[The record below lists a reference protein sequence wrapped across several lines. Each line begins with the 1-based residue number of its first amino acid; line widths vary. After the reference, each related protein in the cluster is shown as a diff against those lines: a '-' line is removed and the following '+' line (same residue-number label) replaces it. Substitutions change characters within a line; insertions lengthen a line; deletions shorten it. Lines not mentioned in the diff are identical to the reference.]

1 MSGTNKNIWALIEVH
16 NGQAKSVG
24 LEMLVGARKLADA
37 VNEKVVAVVIGKDTE
52 DVVKAAVSYG
62 ADQVIVLDSADYAEY
77 STEGFTYAIEQLV
90 NKYEPSTI
98 LIGATING
106 RDLAPRLAARLKTG
120 LAADCTGLEID
131 GASGTVQWTRPV
143 YGGNSMAVV
152 ECPETRPQIGTVR
165 ASVFKRGE
173 PDTAR
178 TAEII
183 NENIEIP
190 AGTIRTSIVEK
201 IAEIAEGI
209 KLEDA
214 EVVVSGGRGVGSA
227 ENFALLKELAD
238 LLGGAVGASRA
249 AVDAG
254 WISHLAQVGQT
265 GKTVSPKLYIACG
278 ISGAIQHLA
287 GMSGSDRVIAI
298 NRDPDAPI
306 FEVAD
311 YGIVGN
317 IKDVV
322 PALTEAIKKLK
333 A

>member
-1 MSGTNKNIWALIEVH
+1 MSEYKNTWVLIDVQ
-16 NGQAKSVG
+16 NGQVKSVG
-24 LEMLVGARKLADA
+24 LELLVGGRKLADA
-37 VNEKVVAVVIGKDTE
+37 VGEKVVAVVIGSGTD
-52 DVVKAAVSYG
+52 DAVKAATAYG
-62 ADQVIVLDSADYAEY
+62 ADQVIVVDGADFAEY
-77 STEGFTYAIEQLV
+77 TTEGYTYALEQLV
-90 NKYEPSTI
+90 NKYKPATI
-98 LIGATING
+98 LMGATING

-120 LAADCTGLEID
+120 LSADCTGVDID
-131 GASGTVQWTRPV
+131 AATGTVAWTRPV
-143 YGGNSMAVV
+143 YGGNSMATI
-152 ECPETRPQIGTVR
+152 EHPNARPQIGTVR

-178 TAEII
+178 SAEII
-183 NENIEIP
+183 KEDITLP
-190 AGTIRTSIVEK
+190 AGTVRTTVIEK
-201 IAEIAEGI
+201 IAEVAEGI

-214 EVVVSGGRGVGSA
+214 DVVVSGGRGVGSA

-238 LLGGAVGASRA
+238 VMGGAVGASRA

-254 WISHLAQVGQT
+254 WISHVAQVGQT

-287 GMSGSDRVIAI
+287 GMTGSDTVIAI

-306 FEVAD
+306 FDVAD

-317 IKDVV
+317 LKDVV
-322 PALTEAIKKLK
+322 PALTAAIKKLR